1 MEKVWQQ
8 GRKKEVDNNPKRVIW
23 HQRTRD
29 DWGVSIKM
37 CKGSNDKWISNDGDA
52 LGHRLQGVE
61 CRRIPFLTPVLVSP
75 FLPYFPY
82 LRAALECQHA
92 WFQLPISCNHYPQNP
107 TVFALYLCYHA
118 SSYNLH
124 HSDHPPSKPSPSRDL
139 PHARPPSQPLITSLW
154 SISRT
159 SIAAPSWCYPFSLH
173 LYRWP

>member
-1 MEKVWQQ
+1 MAI
-8 GRKKEVDNNPKRVIW
+8 RKEEKEVGGND
-23 HQRTRD
+23 RTEGD
-29 DWGVSIKM
+29 GKTAFIHSLNLLVLFKLKDSLVPIY
-37 CKGSNDKWISNDGDA
+37 IS
-52 LGHRLQGVE
+52 
-61 CRRIPFLTPVLVSP
+61 RRIPFLTPVLVSP

-124 HSDHPPSKPSPSRDL
+124 HSDHPPSKPSPRRDL

-159 SIAAPSWCYPFSLH
+159 SIAAPSWCYLFSLH